1 MKTDFSRNLRSLCAE
16 TGSFAR
22 VCREIG
28 INRQQFNRYI
38 NGHGMPSAHNLH
50 RIARYFEVSEDDLR
64 MDHKTFQE
72 NFVHKRA
79 EVNMGPASIISDMFQ
94 NQANPLR
101 RFLGSY
107 YSYFQTPSWPDR
119 IFRSLVRIKED
130 QGYVVSHSY
139 ENATSEDGT
148 IRHRTRY
155 AGLVALKANR
165 IYQIERAYSDDEAIS
180 ESILFPPHRQQVS
193 YLKGQ
198 ILGVAARP
206 RFAPYSSPL
215 VWKRIPE
222 RVSAR
227 EALQVTGVFPAH
239 SEKIDPVVRKYMA
252 TNQLMT
258 SEGS

>member
-1 MKTDFSRNLRSLCAE
+1 MKTDFSKNLRSLCLEA
-16 TGSFAR
+16 GSFAQ

-38 NGHGMPSAHNLH
+38 NGHGMPSAHNLN
-50 RIARYFEVSEDDLR
+50 RMARYFGIAEGDLR
-64 MDHKTFQE
+64 MDHQTFLVH
-72 NFVHKRA
+72 FVNRKPK
-79 EVNMGPASIISDMFQ
+79 VNMGPASIISDMFQ

-107 YSYFQTPSWPDR
+107 YSFFQTPSWPDK
-119 IFRSLVRIKED
+119 IFRSLVRLTED

-148 IRHRTRY
+148 IRQRTRY

-165 IYQIERAYSDDEAIS
+165 IYHIERAYSDDEAIS
-180 ESILFPPHRQQVS
+180 ESILFPAHRQQVS

-198 ILGVAARP
+198 VLGVAARP

-215 VWKRIPE
+215 IWKRIPE

-227 EALQVTGVFPAH
+227 EALQETGVFPAY
-239 SEKIDPVVRKYMA
+239 SDKIDPVVRKYM
-252 TNQLMT
+252 TNYQVM
-258 SEGS
+258 SQEGT